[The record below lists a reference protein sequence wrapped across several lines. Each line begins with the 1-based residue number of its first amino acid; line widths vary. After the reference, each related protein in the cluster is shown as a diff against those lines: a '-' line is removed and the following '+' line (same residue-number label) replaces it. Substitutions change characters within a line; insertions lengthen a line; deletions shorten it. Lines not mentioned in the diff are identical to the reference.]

1 VATTGTASEAH
12 RTGSPGTTSPLDVG
26 DGPERLL
33 AGAPRPLLSTTAEE
47 RLGAR
52 HREVLDGLEAMVR
65 DEGLSG
71 FTIGELAARLT
82 CSRRTLYELLLLV
95 LDRFMHRIG
104 RQAIA
109 AIDPGAPT
117 TEQLRQYVMANTDYA
132 FRSAAYDDL
141 TDTPGV
147 HRLLDR
153 HFRFAVSIIERL
165 VTHGIERGEIRQVNA
180 SVVAAVL
187 LSGTVHLAQPDVIDD
202 VGCDLATAID
212 DMLDVVLRGLEA

>member
-1 VATTGTASEAH
+1 MPIDDASGLDTAH
-12 RTGSPGTTSPLDVG
+12 RDDSHDELHV
-26 DGPERLL
+26 LF

-52 HREVLDGLEAMVR
+52 HREVLDGLEAIVR
-65 DEGLSG
+65 DDGLSG

-82 CSRRTLYELLLLV
+82 CSRRTLYELAPSKDELLLLV

-109 AIDPGAPT
+109 AIDPAAT
-117 TEQLRQYVMANTDYA
+117 ATEQLRQYVTANTDYA

-141 TDTPGV
+141 TDTPGA

-153 HFRFAVSIIERL
+153 HFRFAVTIIERL
-165 VTHGIERGEIRQVNA
+165 VTRGIERGEIRDVNA

-202 VGCDLATAID
+202 VGGDLGSAID
-212 DMLDVVLRGLEA
+212 AMLDVVLRGLAG

>member
-1 VATTGTASEAH
+1 MPARLPIPAVHGRVPGAERPRVARVMALDPTAADRH
-12 RTGSPGTTSPLDVG
+12 DLTAQ
-26 DGPERLL
+26 LL
-33 AGAPRPLLSTTAEE
+33 VGAPRPLLSTTAEE

-52 HREVLDGLEAMVR
+52 HREVLDGLEAIVR
-65 DEGLSG
+65 DDGLSG

-82 CSRRTLYELLLLV
+82 CSRRTLYELAPSKDELLLLV

-109 AIDPGAPT
+109 AIDPAAPA
-117 TEQLRQYVMANTDYA
+117 TEQLRQYVTANTDYA

-141 TDTPGV
+141 ADTPGA

-165 VTHGIERGEIRQVNA
+165 VTQGIERGELREVNA

-187 LSGTVHLAQPDVIDD
+187 L
-202 VGCDLATAID
+202 
-212 DMLDVVLRGLEA
+212 MR

>member
-1 VATTGTASEAH
+1 MPTDEASGLDTTRRDDAPDDLH
-12 RTGSPGTTSPLDVG
+12 
-26 DGPERLL
+26 LL
-33 AGAPRPLLSTTAEE
+33 FVGAPRPLLSTSAEE

-52 HREVLDGLEAMVR
+52 HREVLDGLEAIVR
-65 DEGLSG
+65 DDGLSG

-82 CSRRTLYELLLLV
+82 CSRRTLYELAPSKDELLLLV

-109 AIDPGAPT
+109 AIDPAAPA
-117 TEQLRQYVMANTDYA
+117 TEQLRQYVSANTDYA

-141 TDTPGV
+141 TDTPGA

-153 HFRFAVSIIERL
+153 HFRFAVSIIEHL
-165 VTHGIERGEIRQVNA
+165 VTQGIERGELREVNA

-202 VGCDLATAID
+202 IGGELGSAID
-212 DMLDVVLRGLEA
+212 AMLDVVLRGLAR